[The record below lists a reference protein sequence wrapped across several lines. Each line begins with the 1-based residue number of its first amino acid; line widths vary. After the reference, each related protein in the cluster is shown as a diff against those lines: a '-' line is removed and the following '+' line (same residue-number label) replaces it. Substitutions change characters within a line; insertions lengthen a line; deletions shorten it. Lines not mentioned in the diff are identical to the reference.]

1 MSRYGLCKAVHHLY
15 IHRDVTLA
23 ARAGDFR
30 ALDGFDLA
38 PDERTALERKD
49 LVALYR
55 LGVHPVLL
63 FHFSAVLN
71 PRETYIREVV
81 PNIQGVPN
89 IFYDFY
95 SSRREG
101 GR

>member
-55 LGVHPVLL
+55 LGVEHEWRRRIRAAAVFASPLL
-63 FHFSAVLN
+63 AL
-71 PRETYIREVV
+71 
-81 PNIQGVPN
+81 
-89 IFYDFY
+89 
-95 SSRREG
+95 SRSEER
-101 GR
+101 R